1 MFVGVLRLSLSIV
14 GARSLKDK
22 RSVVRSFKERV
33 QARLKVSIAE
43 VGGLDDPRRATLG
56 ISVVSNEASV
66 CDHVLASVAAMAN
79 TLPDAILTDRATEIV
94 TFGEGGSGIAGGI
107 DQLGSSDDDDDD
119 EDEENGE

>member
-1 MFVGVLRLSLSIV
+1 MFVGVLRVNLSIV

-56 ISVVSNEASV
+56 IAVVSNDAGV
-66 CDHVLASVAAMAN
+66 CDHVLAEVAAMAN

-94 TFGEGGSGIAGGI
+94 AFGEGGLGIAGGPE
-107 DQLGSSDDDDDD
+107 QLGGTDEHDD
-119 EDEENGE
+119 DEENGT

>member
-1 MFVGVLRLSLSIV
+1 MFVGVLRVSLSIV

-56 ISVVSNEASV
+56 IAVVSNDAAV
-66 CDHVLASVAAMAN
+66 CDHVLADVAAMAN

-94 TFGEGGSGIAGGI
+94 AFGEGGSSIAGGPE
-107 DQLGSSDDDDDD
+107 LRGSDDDDDD
-119 EDEENGE
+119 DEENGE

>member
-1 MFVGVLRLSLSIV
+1 MFVGVLRVSLSIV

-56 ISVVSNEASV
+56 IAVVSNDAGV
-66 CDHVLASVAAMAN
+66 CDHVLADVAAMAN

-94 TFGEGGSGIAGGI
+94 AFGEGGSGIAGGLE
-107 DQLGSSDDDDDD
+107 QLGRSDED